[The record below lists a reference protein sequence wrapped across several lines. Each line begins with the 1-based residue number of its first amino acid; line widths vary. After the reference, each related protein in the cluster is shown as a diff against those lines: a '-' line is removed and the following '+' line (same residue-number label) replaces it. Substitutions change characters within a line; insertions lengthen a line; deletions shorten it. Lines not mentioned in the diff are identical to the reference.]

1 MAASV
6 YFQAF
11 KTTLQTKLEYRTDFF
26 LGVGASLGLQAASLG
41 TLWIVL
47 NQTPTLAGWNGL
59 QIGLLFGMTT
69 AMQGL
74 SEMFFNH
81 IWYVPTY
88 VVRGG
93 QIDRLLVYPVKSLP
107 FFLLTSPEL
116 HAFGNISGGVAIYC
130 FAAFK
135 LGQPWWAFALLP
147 YWLICGCLIH
157 SSALTLCGAMCFFI
171 KGQRGQQYWVVNAL
185 LQSTR
190 YPLGVFPNAMQIL
203 LLFIIP
209 FGAAN
214 FLPAGWILGRASAFA
229 ALAVPALAAGLSTWV
244 AFKVWD
250 FGLSR
255 YESTGS

>member
-11 KTTLQTKLEYRTDFF
+11 KTSLQTKLEYRTDFF
-26 LGVGASLGLQAASLG
+26 LGVSAALGLQAASLG

-47 NQTPTLAGWNGL
+47 SQVPTLAGWSGL
-59 QIGLLFGMTT
+59 QIALLFGMTT

-81 IWYVPTY
+81 IWYVPVY
-88 VVRGG
+88 IIRG

-116 HAFGNISGGVAIYC
+116 HAFGNISGGIAIYC
-130 FAAFK
+130 FAAAK
-135 LGQPWWAFALLP
+135 LGQPWWSYALLP
-147 YWLICGCLIH
+147 YWLVCGCLIH
-157 SSALTLCGAMCFFI
+157 TAALTLCGAMSFVI
-171 KGQRGQQYWVVNAL
+171 KGQRGQQYWVVNAM
-185 LQSTR
+185 LQATR
-190 YPLGVFPNAMQIL
+190 YPLSVFPNFIQMV
-203 LLFIIP
+203 LLFVIP

-214 FLPAGWILGRASAFA
+214 FLPIGWTLGRESAFS
-229 ALAVPALAAGLSTWV
+229 ALAVPAIAAGLSVWA
-244 AFKVWD
+244 AFWAWD
-250 FGLSR
+250 YGLKR